1 MNTKTLLNDHSSHF
15 RLDDLTREER
25 TALESDLSLAA
36 RMQHVRLPHRTFNVP
51 GWQSHFR
58 YLPAGFVGGDYCD
71 LFELKK
77 GLLFLI
83 GDVSGKG
90 LGASVL
96 TSHLHA
102 TFRGL
107 ADAGLEIQPMA
118 KAANRVFCES
128 TLAEHFATLIVGCAA
143 HDGSVEFVNA
153 GHMPL
158 LHICTD
164 AVRAETATGFPL
176 GMFPDAR
183 FPSRHI
189 FLDPGDSL
197 LMYTDGMTE
206 ARNAA
211 DEEYG
216 VDRLKLIAARHR
228 TSGRHLLDEYLEDM
242 RVFSGGTKRADDVAL
257 LSILRHP

>member
-1 MNTKTLLNDHSSHF
+1 MNAEILTNDNSLHF
-15 RLDDLTREER
+15 RLDDLTREEK
-25 TALESDLSLAA
+25 TTFEGDLGLASQ
-36 RMQHVRLPHRTFNVP
+36 MQRAWLPHKTFNIP

-58 YLPAGFVGGDYCD
+58 YLPAGLVGGDFCD
-71 LFELKK
+71 LFEFDH
-77 GLLFLI
+77 GLFFLI

-96 TSHLHA
+96 TTHLHA

-107 ADAGLEIQPMA
+107 ADAGLELQLMVE
-118 KAANRVFCES
+118 AANRVFCQS
-128 TLAEHFATLIVGCAA
+128 TLAEHFATLIVGRAA

-158 LHICTD
+158 LRICAD
-164 AVRAETATGFPL
+164 LVHVEGSTGFPL
-176 GMFPDAR
+176 GMFADAR
-183 FPSRHI
+183 FPSHHM

-197 LMYTDGMTE
+197 LMFDGVTE

-216 VDRLKLIAARHR
+216 IDRLKYVAARNCAARMHP
-228 TSGRHLLDEYLEDM
+228 LDAYLEDM
-242 RVFSGGTKRADDVAL
+242 RVFSGGIKRADDVAL
-257 LSILRHP
+257 LSILRRP

>member
-1 MNTKTLLNDHSSHF
+1 MGSGWMRVQLHLRALMASSTASQSTKPAEAAQRIGNTRGRVEVEWHGHNDHRATWLRH
-15 RLDDLTREER
+15 R
-25 TALESDLSLAA
+25 
-36 RMQHVRLPHRTFNVP
+36 HRTFNVP
-51 GWQSHFR
+51 GRQSHFR
-58 YLPAGFVGGDYCD
+58 YLPAGLVGGDYCD
-71 LFELKK
+71 LFELEK
-77 GLLFLI
+77 GLFFLI

-107 ADAGLEIQPMA
+107 ADAGLEIQPMVE
-118 KAANRVFCES
+118 AANRVFCES

-164 AVRAETATGFPL
+164 AVRAESATGFPL

-197 LMYTDGMTE
+197 LMYTDGVTE

-216 VDRLKLIAARHR
+216 VDRLKLIAARHC
-228 TSGRHLLDEYLEDM
+228 TSGTYLLDEYLEDM
-242 RVFSGGTKRADDVAL
+242 RDL
-257 LSILRHP
+257 